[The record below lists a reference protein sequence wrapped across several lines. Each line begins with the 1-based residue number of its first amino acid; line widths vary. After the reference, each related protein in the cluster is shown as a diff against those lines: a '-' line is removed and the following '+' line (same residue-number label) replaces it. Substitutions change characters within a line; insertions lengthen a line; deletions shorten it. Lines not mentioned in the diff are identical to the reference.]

1 LRKADKT
8 LNQPCHQ
15 LNVAQAP
22 DNTFIGKFERK
33 LDFLGYRFGLPAFAL
48 AEQTITNAVNKV
60 SALYEQKQT
69 ASKITVALDDRIT
82 QWLRE

>member
-1 LRKADKT
+1 M
-8 LNQPCHQ
+8 
-15 LNVAQAP
+15 
-22 DNTFIGKFERK
+22 
-33 LDFLGYRFGLPAFAL
+33 GYRFGLPAFAL